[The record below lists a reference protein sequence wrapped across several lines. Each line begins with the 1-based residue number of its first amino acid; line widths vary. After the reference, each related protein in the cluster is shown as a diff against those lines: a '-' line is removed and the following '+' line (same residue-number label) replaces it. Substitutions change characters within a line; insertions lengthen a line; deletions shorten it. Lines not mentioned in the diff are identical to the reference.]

1 MEKLI
6 RVDFESNR
14 VERTREE
21 WIKELIEYEIDC
33 LDCVDNNDAT
43 LTYLLRYGFVGYDN
57 MTDGRLSVEIYDT
70 LGHNYHIE
78 EFITEA
84 I

>member
-1 MEKLI
+1 MQKLI

-21 WIKELIEYEIDC
+21 WIKELIEYELDC
-33 LDCVDNNDAT
+33 LDTADLHDGT
-43 LTYLLRYGFVGYDN
+43 LTYLLRHGFTGYDN

-78 EFITEA
+78 ETI
-84 I
+84 

>member
-1 MEKLI
+1 MQKLI

-43 LTYLLRYGFVGYDN
+43 LTYLLTNGFVGYKN
-57 MTDGRLSVEIYDT
+57 MSDDALVDEIYDT

-78 EFITEA
+78 EA

>member
-1 MEKLI
+1 MQKLI

-21 WIKELIEYEIDC
+21 WIKELIEYEIDY
-33 LDCVDNNDAT
+33 CVDNNDAT
-43 LTYLLRYGFVGYDN
+43 LTYLLTNGFVGYKN
-57 MTDGRLSVEIYDT
+57 MSDDALVDEIYDT

-78 EFITEA
+78 EA

>member
-1 MEKLI
+1 MEKLL

-21 WIKELIEYEIDC
+21 WIKELIEYELDC
-33 LDCVDNNDAT
+33 LDTADLHDGSI
-43 LTYLLRYGFVGYDN
+43 TYLLTNGFVGYKN
-57 MTDGRLSVEIYDT
+57 MSDDDLVDEIYDT

-78 EFITEA
+78 EYITEA